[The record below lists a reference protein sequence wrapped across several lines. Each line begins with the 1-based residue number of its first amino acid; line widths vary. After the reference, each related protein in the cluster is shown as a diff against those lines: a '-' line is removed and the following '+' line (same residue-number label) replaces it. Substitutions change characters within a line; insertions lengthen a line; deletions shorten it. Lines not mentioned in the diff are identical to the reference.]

1 LTGKDDKMKRST
13 RVVLAV
19 VVVAMFFAGCQQQQ
33 AAPNQQQARLL
44 AAQNADLQK
53 QLEARLAEINTL
65 QKKYTQE
72 LRLRDQELIRCK
84 VRIDAL
90 QQELRKGIDQRVQTI
105 TARVLDENANLR
117 QEIEQLKAQVEKLKA
132 APPKEGQ

>member
-1 LTGKDDKMKRST
+1 MRNRTYGIVAAL
-13 RVVLAV
+13 VAV
-19 VVVAMFFAGCQQQQ
+19 AFFTGCQQPAQE
-33 AAPNQQQARLL
+33 APNQQQARLL

-53 QLEARLAEINTL
+53 QLEARQTEIKVVQEKHT
-65 QKKYTQE
+65 KE

-90 QQELRKGIDQRVQTI
+90 QQEIKKGIDQRVQTI
-105 TARVLDENANLR
+105 TARVLDENARLR

-132 APPKEGQ
+132 AAVKEGK

>member
-1 LTGKDDKMKRST
+1 MRNGTYG
-13 RVVLAV
+13 
-19 VVVAMFFAGCQQQQ
+19 VVAALVAMLVFAGCQQPQE
-33 AAPNQQQARLL
+33 APNQQQARLL

-53 QLEARLAEINTL
+53 QLEARQAEIKVMQEKHT
-65 QKKYTQE
+65 KE

-90 QQELRKGIDQRVQTI
+90 QQEIKKGIDQRVGTI

-117 QEIEQLKAQVEKLKA
+117 QEIEKLKA
-132 APPKEGQ
+132 APAKEDQ